1 MNARPVFVIEDSSE
15 EDEGDDRKLV
25 ALSPQTV
32 DSDPEDHLWCCWL
45 FRKKK

>member
-15 EDEGDDRKLV
+15 EDEGDDQNLV
-25 ALSPQTV
+25 VV
-32 DSDPEDHLWCCWL
+32 DSDPEDHMWCCWL

>member
-15 EDEGDDRKLV
+15 EDEGDDQNLV
-25 ALSPQTV
+25 VLAVV